1 MITTPP
7 LGGGTELGLHVY
19 FACSCLLSGERWD
32 EMAAWMLE
40 QVDEEVMREVGSAL
54 LLSTLEAR
62 LLMTRGVDSVEAG
75 NGFLYPSIDTL
86 HDPFLFTEM
95 REAASLLHNAI
106 TSGDL
111 ILVHGDYDAD
121 GICGTALLYERL
133 QKLGANAQYFIPDRA
148 RDGYGLAR
156 RVLERGLDVG
166 LKMVVSVD
174 CGSSDRE
181 LIAHLAANG
190 VRVIVTDHHEVH
202 ERIPEAAAFINPKLP
217 GERYPF
223 KELAGSGVAFKLLQG
238 LEKVMGINLSLV
250 DQLDLV
256 AIGTLGDYT
265 ILRDESRVLVSQGLD
280 VLRSWRRPGLK
291 ALQAV
296 SGLPL
301 DGFSARQVCFTLV
314 PRINSPGR
322 IGSAR
327 DVVELLLTDDIA
339 DASRMAAEIEVKN
352 KKRRAHDSR
361 VTEEASYLADIIVK
375 RNEPSALVFASS
387 SWHEGVVGIGAA
399 RLAER
404 YNMPSILIA
413 VKNGIGKGSARSAG
427 LVNIKQALE
436 RCAVYLDEFGGHREA
451 GGFSIREEKIADF
464 QRMFEEAVEELMDGA
479 GAGDV
484 LRIDAETVLDEC
496 TLNLIAFIERLAPFG
511 PGNPEPVFLVGDL
524 KVLPGTR
531 IVGDGHLKITAAGRS
546 GATGDLIAFT
556 MGKNWPPEEI
566 VGRNVDA
573 LVHVRKNVYMGKI
586 TPQLHVTALR
596 YTGENVPAV

>member
-7 LGGGTELGLHVY
+7 LGGDTELGLQVC
-19 FACSCLLSGERWD
+19 FACSCLLSRKRCD

-40 QVDEEVMREVGSAL
+40 QVDEDVMREIGDAL
-54 LLSTLEAR
+54 LLSPLEAR
-62 LLMTRGVDSVEAG
+62 LLMTRGVDTFEAG
-75 NGFLYPSIDTL
+75 NRFLSPSIDAL
-86 HDPFLFTEM
+86 HDPFLFSEM
-95 REAASLLHNAI
+95 RQAASLLHRAI

-133 QKLGANAQYFIPDRA
+133 RKLGANVQYFIPDRA

-156 RVLERGLDVG
+156 RVMERGLDVG
-166 LKMVVSVD
+166 FKMVVSVD

-181 LIAHLAANG
+181 LIARCAANG
-190 VRVIVTDHHEVH
+190 VRVIVTDHHETH

-238 LEKVMGINLSLV
+238 LERVMGINLSLM

-265 ILRDESRVLVSQGLD
+265 ILRDESRALVSEGLD
-280 VLRSWRRPGLK
+280 LLRTWRRPGLK

-296 SGLPL
+296 SGLPP
-301 DGFSARQVCFTLV
+301 DGFSARQVCFTIV

-361 VTEEASYLADIIVK
+361 VTEEASYLADIVVK
-375 RNEPSALVFASS
+375 RNEPSALVFSSS

-404 YNMPSILIA
+404 YNLPSVLIA
-413 VKNGIGKGSARSAG
+413 VKNGVGKGSARSAG

-451 GGFSIREEKIADF
+451 GGFSIREERIADF
-464 QRMFEEAVEELMDGA
+464 QRMFEKAVEEMVEGTD
-479 GAGDV
+479 AGDV
-484 LRIDAETVLDEC
+484 LRIDAEAVLDEC
-496 TLNLIAFIERLAPFG
+496 TLDLVAFIERLAPFG
-511 PGNPEPVFLVGDL
+511 PGNPEPVLLVGDL

-531 IVGDGHLKITAAGRS
+531 IVGDGHLKIAAVGRS

-556 MGKNWPPEEI
+556 MGKRWPPEEI
-566 VGRNVDA
+566 IGRRVDA
-573 LVHVRKNVYMGKI
+573 LVHVRKNVYMGRV
-586 TPQLHVTALR
+586 TPQLNVTALR
-596 YTGENVPAV
+596 YTGESV